1 LRGTAPFYRFV
12 RYIAGRG
19 RKREEAVH
27 AVSINNCKPVRGRH
41 TPRNDNGCI
50 AVHAEYDRDDYVFLR
65 AQTRQMQ
72 LMDWEGRM
80 PPLKS
85 WGGNIVAN
93 LAWEIFA

>member
-1 LRGTAPFYRFV
+1 ML
-12 RYIAGRG
+12 
-19 RKREEAVH
+19 
-27 AVSINNCKPVRGRH
+27 AVSINNRKPARYAPV
-41 TPRNDNGCI
+41 PRNDNSCI
-50 AVHAEYDRDDYVFLR
+50 AAHADYDRDHYVFLR

-72 LMDWEGRM
+72 MMEWEDRM